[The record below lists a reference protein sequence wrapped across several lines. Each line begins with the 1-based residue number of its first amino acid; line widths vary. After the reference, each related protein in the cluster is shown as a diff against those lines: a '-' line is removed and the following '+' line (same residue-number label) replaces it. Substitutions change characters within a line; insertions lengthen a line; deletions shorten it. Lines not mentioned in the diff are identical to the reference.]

1 MWVARWKAGAQIL
14 APGGLDYLGKP
25 NLVHAQ
31 SIVATLAVQVP
42 SSPFCHARAC
52 MRPPPDSMFLGELG
66 YFYCSMQ
73 VRGVLGGWR
82 QTILLPAQKGT
93 PYRREHRVLRI
104 ASTGSHLPGHPDG
117 RRRVV
122 PRGRQRPGRRRPRQA
137 LPGRPLRCEH
147 ACEQWSLDVCECKWL
162 RWLTV
167 WVACADPLEFASDPV
182 RNPTTTMQNRFSA
195 SSSVYLYHQL

>member
-122 PRGRQRPGRRRPRQA
+122 PRGPAAARASTASTSSTRAAPSVRACMRAMEPG
-137 LPGRPLRCEH
+137 C
-147 ACEQWSLDVCECKWL
+147 
-162 RWLTV
+162 
-167 WVACADPLEFASDPV
+167 
-182 RNPTTTMQNRFSA
+182 M
-195 SSSVYLYHQL
+195 